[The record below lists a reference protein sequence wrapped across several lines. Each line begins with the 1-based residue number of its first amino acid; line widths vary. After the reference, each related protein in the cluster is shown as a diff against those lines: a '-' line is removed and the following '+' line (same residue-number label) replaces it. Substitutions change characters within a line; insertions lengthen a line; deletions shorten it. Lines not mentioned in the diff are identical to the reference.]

1 MVDTPVIVKSYNPG
15 PAVSRNASPLHEND
29 DTEDIALP
37 SIDSFSF
44 DGILGAIDPAVTT
57 ALDSVGKLCEE
68 YQTSL
73 RTEVDAL
80 TDAQAE
86 IDAMMKEAEKL
97 TSQALKT
104 TKMRTERLDA
114 EAVGLKGGST
124 VDALAAAA
132 EATHTSLTSI
142 ITTLLAIDEMLP
154 VQERLSPLSSAHKK
168 HYPRLHTL
176 LADKAH
182 EIEVRF
188 RNVRSPE
195 LRPVARPLSVQTL
208 MSRLDLGLGESSSSQ
223 ATMDPSSWSPRRR
236 LSTSSTLL
244 LNSPTV
250 SRASTSYNQSR
261 GVSSPH
267 LQLRTI
273 LPSPSSEQIS
283 ASGSYFP
290 IAPKTATGV
299 SLTSPMYT
307 AQQHLEGTISPRPMS
322 PLMSPRRSS
331 GMWSRRA
338 SSGTLVAFMARETD
352 NSGLY
357 PSPPSGSDKDAE
369 GASSVGS
376 NQGNSKPPS
385 TWRHSAG
392 SWAGFF
398 GGRSSKG
405 SSEASK
411 GVSAEERLKMLLQAA
426 DDGNSS
432 SSSRKKG
439 KGKGVQR

>member
-1 MVDTPVIVKSYNPG
+1 MNHITNPDFD
-15 PAVSRNASPLHEND
+15 NIQND
-29 DTEDIALP
+29 EIEDIALP

-44 DGILGAIDPAVTT
+44 DAILKAIDPAVTT
-57 ALDSVGKLCEE
+57 TLDSVGKLCEE

-86 IDAMMKEAEKL
+86 IDAMIKEADKL
-97 TSQALKT
+97 TNQAFKT

-114 EAVGLKGGST
+114 EAVGLKGGSAA
-124 VDALAAAA
+124 DALAAAA

-154 VQERLSPLSSAHKK
+154 VQERLSPLLSAHKK

-195 LRPVARPLSVQTL
+195 MRPVSRPLSVQTL
-208 MSRLDLGLGESSSSQ
+208 MSRLDLDLGESSSSR
-223 ATMDPSSWSPRRR
+223 TTIDPSSSWSPRRR

-250 SRASTSYNQSR
+250 SRASTSYTHNR

-273 LPSPSSEQIS
+273 LPSPSNEQIS

-307 AQQHLEGTISPRPMS
+307 AQQHLEGSISPRPMS
-322 PLMSPRRSS
+322 PLMSPRRPS

-338 SSGTLVAFMARETD
+338 SSGTIAAFMARDTD
-352 NSGLY
+352 NSALY
-357 PSPPSGSDKDAE
+357 PSPRSGSDKD
-369 GASSVGS
+369 GGGTIPVGS
-376 NQGNSKPPS
+376 NPANSKPPS
-385 TWRHSAG
+385 TWRNSAG

-398 GGRSSKG
+398 GGKGSRG
-405 SSEASK
+405 SSEVSK

-426 DDGNSS
+426 GDGNSS
-432 SSSRKKG
+432 SSSSKKKG

>member
-1 MVDTPVIVKSYNPG
+1 M
-15 PAVSRNASPLHEND
+15 
-29 DTEDIALP
+29 
-37 SIDSFSF
+37 
-44 DGILGAIDPAVTT
+44 
-57 ALDSVGKLCEE
+57 
-68 YQTSL
+68 
-73 RTEVDAL
+73 
-80 TDAQAE
+80 
-86 IDAMMKEAEKL
+86 
-97 TSQALKT
+97 
-104 TKMRTERLDA
+104 
-114 EAVGLKGGST
+114 
-124 VDALAAAA
+124 
-132 EATHTSLTSI
+132 
-142 ITTLLAIDEMLP
+142 LLAIDEMLP

-195 LRPVARPLSVQTL
+195 MRPVSRPLSVQTL
-208 MSRLDLGLGESSSSQ
+208 MSRLDLDLGESSSSRT
-223 ATMDPSSWSPRRR
+223 TMDASSSWSPPRRR

-250 SRASTSYNQSR
+250 SRASTSYTHNR

-273 LPSPSSEQIS
+273 LPSPSNEQIS

-307 AQQHLEGTISPRPMS
+307 AQQHLEGSISPRPMS
-322 PLMSPRRSS
+322 PLMSPRRPS

-338 SSGTLVAFMARETD
+338 SSGTLAAFMARETD
-352 NSGLY
+352 NSALY
-357 PSPPSGSDKDAE
+357 PSPPSGSDKD
-369 GASSVGS
+369 GGGTSPVGS
-376 NQGNSKPPS
+376 HPANSKPPS

-405 SSEASK
+405 SSEVSK

-426 DDGNSS
+426 GDGNSS
-432 SSSRKKG
+432 SLSSKKKG